1 MLYQN
6 YTRGQI
12 KTFFDGVF
20 LCVRTQGSVSGWSLK
35 GSLTLY

>member
-20 LCVRTQGSVSGWSLK
+20 LCGRTQGGGKLMVIK
-35 GSLTLY
+35 R

>member
-20 LCVRTQGSVSGWSLK
+20 FVCAYTGVGKLMVIKR
-35 GSLTLY
+35 